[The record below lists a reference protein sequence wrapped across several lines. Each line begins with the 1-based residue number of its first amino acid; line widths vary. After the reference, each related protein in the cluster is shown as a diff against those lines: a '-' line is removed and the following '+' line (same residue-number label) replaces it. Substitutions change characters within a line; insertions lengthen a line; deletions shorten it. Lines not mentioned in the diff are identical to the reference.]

1 MKEIKNQEELNMY
14 YDILFNFKSD
24 DWANTNYNEK
34 KSLLEE
40 LFTKT
45 SDGLMDL
52 RLFLMDYESQ
62 SFEQDYPNDDSDH
75 LDDNNSTVR
84 QINLWDKYFFVG
96 LYLNKSIDPEFKFP
110 LMKIELDNLKERINQ
125 LNDKRKSLFKKINK
139 EIFDKNISTRELFD
153 FSSSQGERS
162 SPIEKREK
170 LINLNKAGIMPIEVL
185 FFHHIIYSEQDTSM
199 NPWDSVYDAFDLCWF
214 DGKMV

>member
-1 MKEIKNQEELNMY
+1 MKEIKNQDELNMY

-24 DWANTNYNEK
+24 VWANTNYNEK

-84 QINLWDKYFFVG
+84 QIDLWDKYFFVG
-96 LYLNKSIDPEFKFP
+96 LYLNKSIVPEFPFP
-110 LMKIELDNLKERINQ
+110 QMKIEIDNLKERINQ

-162 SPIEKREK
+162 SPIEKR
-170 LINLNKAGIMPIEVL
+170 
-185 FFHHIIYSEQDTSM
+185 
-199 NPWDSVYDAFDLCWF
+199 
-214 DGKMV
+214 

>member
-1 MKEIKNQEELNMY
+1 MKEIKKQDELNTY
-14 YDILFNFKSD
+14 YDILFNFNSD
-24 DWANTNYNEK
+24 VWANTNYNEK

-62 SFEQDYPNDDSDH
+62 SFEYVIPE
-75 LDDNNSTVR
+75 NSTDINDYRRPIVI
-84 QINLWDKYFFVG
+84 QIDLWDKYFFVG
-96 LYLNKSIDPEFKFP
+96 LYLNKSIVPESPFP

-139 EIFDKNISTRELFD
+139 EIFDKDISTRELFD

-170 LINLNKAGIMPIEVL
+170 LINLNKAGVQPIEVL

-199 NPWDSVYDAFDLCWF
+199 NPGDSVYDAFDLCWYN
-214 DGKMV
+214 GKIL